1 MQRAAIIFGQGFFPF
16 ISEARPQWTSW
27 NDNWLP
33 TVAKML
39 AGVEVHLLASVKNNT
54 TFNRCNTTHALLM
67 STYSALFFFL
77 SAALGGLILTN
88 KFGEFLARESWKRDA
103 IQCGDGSKRSSQCVW
118 VMRHCLISLIAGTI
132 FLIAQVLLYG
142 WLEESVFVKG
152 TLSVIM
158 AFAVLFLKYLIQL
171 LLRD

>member
-1 MQRAAIIFGQGFFPF
+1 
-16 ISEARPQWTSW
+16 
-27 NDNWLP
+27 
-33 TVAKML
+33 ML

-118 VMRHCLISLIAGTI
+118 VMRHCECAVHYMAGLPSPQIAGLISLIAGTI

-152 TLSVIM
+152 TLSIIM